1 MSRPENLH
9 MLRQAH
15 DGTNPDSRSVHL
27 FVSMTTWL
35 FVVLVCVSE
44 VDHVVMFDC
53 PLNLSDYSH
62 QSLRT
67 GWGVEEDCKGN
78 DSIRDVDDPV

>member
-9 MLRQAH
+9 MVRQAH
-15 DGTNPDSRSVHL
+15 DGTDPDSRSVHL
-27 FVSMTTWL
+27 FVSMATWL